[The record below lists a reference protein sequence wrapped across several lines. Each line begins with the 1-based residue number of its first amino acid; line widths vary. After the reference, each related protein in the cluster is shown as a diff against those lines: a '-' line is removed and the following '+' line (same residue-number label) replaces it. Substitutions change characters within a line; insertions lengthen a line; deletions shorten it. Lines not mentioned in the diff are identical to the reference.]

1 MSNRTVRVNELIKR
15 EISDILHR
23 HHQTEAVTITI
34 TEVRVAPDLRD
45 GRVFVS
51 IVGDDAAVEEKLR
64 WLRRQAVFIRQELAR
79 RIVLKFLPKL
89 EYALDHSVERGT
101 RIVQILDEIAESEKE
116 T

>member
-23 HHQTEAVTITI
+23 HYRTEAVTITI

-51 IVGDDAAVEEKLR
+51 IVGDEAMAEEKLR
-64 WLRRQAVFIRQELAR
+64 WLRRQATAIRQELAR

-101 RIVQILDEIAESEKE
+101 RIVQILDDIAGSEPKP
-116 T
+116 

>member
-23 HHQTEAVTITI
+23 HYQAESVTITI

-51 IVGDDAAVEEKLR
+51 VVGDDTVVEEKLR
-64 WLRRQAVFIRQELAR
+64 WLRRQATAIRQELAR
-79 RIVLKFLPKL
+79 RIVLKFLPRL
-89 EYALDHSVERGT
+89 EYTLDHSVERGT
-101 RIVQILDEIAESEKE
+101 RIVQLLDDIAGTASQP
-116 T
+116 